1 MRDNGKTIKS
11 KEKGFTNGEMGK
23 LTKGISKMEREME
36 MGNAILQLELIMMA
50 SGETI
55 NQMVSVNC

>member
-11 KEKGFTNGEMGK
+11 KEKGPTNGKMGK
-23 LTKGISKMEREME
+23 LTKGILKMEREME
-36 MGNAILQLELIMMA
+36 MGNAILLLESIMMA

-55 NQMVSVNC
+55 NQMVSVN